1 MPSIKREKNIR
12 NFFSKNLENYNF
24 ATAAVKKKWAKFIII
39 PFLHENNISFWYMY
53 VFFPLIFQ

>member
-24 ATAAVKKKWAKFIII
+24 ATAAVKKNGQN
-39 PFLHENNISFWYMY
+39 L
-53 VFFPLIFQ
+53 